1 MVSQEHKL
9 SLADFRTGAT
19 LGCCASLSTREVR
32 QSHFHINHS
41 FSQSELEKR
50 KHFFLLLMAPKRKQA
65 KEKKDTKTIEVPID
79 YEVNGN
85 LGEKDSQSSTEHS
98 HHARHKIAQ
107 SKVKLERKLYQTRRA
122 TFVLGAL
129 LGLVV
134 AVFITAY
141 NSDNLMS
148 EIDKLVN
155 LDGVNGFFDE
165 WKDVIPVKFDA
176 MNGFLDEWKDSL
188 PLGFFSLLDQGK
200 SDSNELHGSAESF
213 SVGRRMKKQYNMTA
227 KYNVVLVPGVIS
239 TGIES
244 WGTSET
250 GDCPSIN
257 HFRKRLWG
265 SFYMLRTMI
274 LDKTCW
280 LRHILLDPE
289 TGLDPP
295 GIKLRAAQGF
305 EAADFF
311 VAGYWIWNKI
321 LQNLS
326 VIGYNPN
333 NMLSAS
339 YDWRLAYLDLERRDG
354 YFSKLKQQIE
364 LAKKMSGQK
373 TYLIGHSMGSQVIL
387 YFMKW
392 VEASGEYYGN
402 GGKNWCN
409 EHLAGIIDISGS
421 LLGTPKTIPALISG
435 EMKDTVQ
442 LNQLAI
448 YGLEKFFS
456 RKERVDMLRTFGG
469 VPSML
474 PRGGDFIWG
483 NLTYAPDDP
492 PNELS
497 KQNED
502 VDLPR
507 KKNES
512 LGTFVRYRA
521 KNLQPNTDGLMTQ
534 AMQNLTI
541 TSSIDYIL
549 SNSPKW
555 FTERVKEH
563 YSFGIAKTKKELQAN
578 DKLHSK
584 WSNPLEVALPNA
596 PDMKI
601 FCFYGVGNPTE
612 RAYTYTDG
620 DKESGLPLVIDLDSD
635 DPVFLADGDGTVSLL
650 THYICHEWQ
659 KPGSIYNPGGIETK
673 IVEIKHEPDR
683 FDIRGGA
690 KTAEHVDILGSAEL
704 NELIL
709 RVVSGNEDTINN
721 TYVSDLRNIVQR
733 MQG

>member
-1 MVSQEHKL
+1 M
-9 SLADFRTGAT
+9 
-19 LGCCASLSTREVR
+19 
-32 QSHFHINHS
+32 
-41 FSQSELEKR
+41 
-50 KHFFLLLMAPKRKQA
+50 PKRKQA
-65 KEKKDTKTIEVPID
+65 QNTAKQLIESLMDNDDNDLKKIEQEEEPKE
-79 YEVNGN
+79 
-85 LGEKDSQSSTEHS
+85 SSEDHS
-98 HHARHKIAQ
+98 HHSRHKNAK
-107 SKVKLERKLYQTRRA
+107 SKHQLERKLYQTRRA

-129 LGLVV
+129 LGL
-134 AVFITAY
+134 AAAIFAMAY
-141 NSDNLMS
+141 NSDDFKNEL
-148 EIDKLVN
+148 DKLVKF
-155 LDGVNGFFDE
+155 DSVNGFLDD
-165 WKDVIPVKFDA
+165 WKDVLPTKFE
-176 MNGFLDEWKDSL
+176 GFLDEWKDSL
-188 PLGFFSLLDQGK
+188 PLGLFLLLDQNR
-200 SDSNELHGSAESF
+200 SDNSELHGSAESF
-213 SVGRRMKKQYNMTA
+213 SVGRRMKRQHNMTA
-227 KYNVVLVPGVIS
+227 KHNVVLVPGVIS

-244 WGTSET
+244 WGTSDT

-274 LDKTCW
+274 LDKACW
-280 LRHILLDPE
+280 LKHILLDPE

-339 YDWRLAYLDLERRDG
+339 YDWRLAYLDLEKRDG

-364 LAKKMSGQK
+364 TVKKLSGEK
-373 TYLIGHSMGSQVIL
+373 TYLVGHSMGSQVIL

-392 VEASGEYYGN
+392 VEANGEHYGN
-402 GGKNWCN
+402 GGKKWCN
-409 EHLAGIIDISGS
+409 DHLAGVIDISGS
-421 LLGTPKTIPALISG
+421 LLGTPKSIPALISG

-442 LNQLAI
+442 LNQLAV

-474 PRGGDFIWG
+474 PRGGDTIWG
-483 NLTYAPDDP
+483 NLTHAPDDP
-492 PNELS
+492 PNMLS
-497 KQNED
+497 KENED
-502 VDLPR
+502 VDIPR

-512 LGTFVRYRA
+512 LGAFVRYRA
-521 KNLQPNTDGLMTQ
+521 KNLEPNTDGMIPQETLNFTVS
-534 AMQNLTI
+534 
-541 TSSIDYIL
+541 SSIDYVL
-549 SNSPKW
+549 DNSPKW
-555 FTERVKEH
+555 FSDRVKEQ
-563 YSFGIAKTKKELQAN
+563 YSFGIAKTSKELLKN
-578 DKLHSK
+578 DQNHLK
-584 WSNPLEVALPNA
+584 WSNPLEVALPYA

-620 DKESGLPLVIDLDSD
+620 DKESGLPLVIDLESE

-659 KPGSIYNPGGIETK
+659 KPRSIYNPAGIETK

-709 RVVSGNEDTINN
+709 RVVSGKEDSINN

-733 MQG
+733 MHI